1 MSATTIPVYQS
12 YNRSHYSHGLRD
24 TAGHVVVRT
33 RLHATATTTEV
44 LAEDVS
50 EFFVATD
57 YGQAVARKNELI
69 PSAAAGEYYV
79 VDTVYTDGCRSY
91 VNGRAV

>member
-1 MSATTIPVYQS
+1 MSATIVPAYQP
-12 YNRSHYSHGLRD
+12 YDRSHYSHGLRD

-33 RLHATATTTEV
+33 RLRATATTTEV

-57 YGQAVARKNELI
+57 YSRAVARKNELL
-69 PSAAAGEYYV
+69 PSAGAGEYFV
-79 VDTVYTDGCRSY
+79 IDTVYADGCRSY
-91 VNGRAV
+91 VNGHAV